1 MKKAA
6 LTADSAFFSV
16 LDDRYSDAPMLKAAA
31 IPVTS
36 PARATKFKS
45 CRAKVRPARAP
56 VSSTSASDI
65 PSTTLPE

>member
-6 LTADSAFFSV
+6 LTADSLFFSA
-16 LDDRYSDAPMLKAAA
+16 LEDRYSEAPILKAAA

-36 PARATKFKS
+36 PARATRFRL
-45 CRAKVRPARAP
+45 CRAKVSPAKAP
-56 VSSTSASDI
+56 VNSTRASDM